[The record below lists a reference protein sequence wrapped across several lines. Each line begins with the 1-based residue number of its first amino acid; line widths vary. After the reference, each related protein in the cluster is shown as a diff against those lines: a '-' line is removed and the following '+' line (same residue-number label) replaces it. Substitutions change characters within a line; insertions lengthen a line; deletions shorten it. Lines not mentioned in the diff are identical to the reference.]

1 MISDG
6 GGKEKEKEK
15 RKGNAIE
22 RNEISSIWWF
32 YCRCWL
38 LRESVGDNR
47 IQVFQLP
54 LPGRSTQL
62 FRYVD
67 SRQYNLGIPVVM
79 YQ

>member
-1 MISDG
+1 MPSKERKFPDLVALLLVFCRSMSDNLGSMI
-6 GGKEKEKEK
+6 
-15 RKGNAIE
+15 
-22 RNEISSIWWF
+22 
-32 YCRCWL
+32 
-38 LRESVGDNR
+38 R
-47 IQVFQLP
+47 IQLP